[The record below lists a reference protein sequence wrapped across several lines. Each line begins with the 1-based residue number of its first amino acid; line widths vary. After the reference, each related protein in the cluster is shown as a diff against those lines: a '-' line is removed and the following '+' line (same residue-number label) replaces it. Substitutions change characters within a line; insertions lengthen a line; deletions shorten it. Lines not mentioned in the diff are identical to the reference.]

1 MSSMVQDAYDM
12 GITTSLGGMPVDS
25 LYDDGDDYTYND
37 SSDDDY
43 TDEEVE
49 CEVGDTVRL
58 NSGGPLM
65 TIKEVDDDVIT
76 CRWFN
81 TENDLK
87 NAQFN
92 KDEVN
97 FDTDDNE
104 EISSYSCDECNWVGS
119 EDELDEDGDCPE
131 CGSYATETD

>member
-12 GITTSLGGMPVDS
+12 GITTSLGGMPRDS
-25 LYDDGDDYTYND
+25 FYENDDYD
-37 SSDDDY
+37 SSDDNYDNY
-43 TDEEVE
+43 DSSDDEKYEI
-49 CEVGDTVRL
+49 GNTVRL

-65 TIKEVDDDVIT
+65 TIEEIDDEVIT

-87 NAQFN
+87 SAQFYKN
-92 KDEVN
+92 EVT
-97 FDTDDNE
+97 FATDDE
-104 EISSYSCDECNWVGS
+104 ENTEYMCDECYWSGT

-131 CGSYATETD
+131 CGNPVTEI